1 MDNKEE
7 KEIVESKKKGNGP
20 LIAIL
25 VLIIIGLVVY
35 IAYDKLVIDMNDK
48 VEETKKVEE
57 EKEQPKEDD
66 KKKEENENQ
75 EKEKTTS
82 YTLFNEEVIISN
94 KCPNYNCD
102 KKLGTFTLGDTKHEA
117 SLLFKGNHGSED
129 YESYII
135 FENDR
140 KIELQNKYSDE
151 FDKIVKIGEDY
162 LAIGTMIGPNIG
174 YSIKIYDSNLNRIK
188 DFSSLKSVPM
198 KDSFKDYFN
207 VEGNTFT
214 RYSCDTSKDTGDG
227 TNQFLVK
234 YLVTVNNGN
243 FEEKEVSRVNEYCS
257 AQS

>member
-1 MDNKEE
+1 MDNKDE
-7 KEIVESKKKGNGP
+7 KLIVESKKKGNGP

-25 VLIIIGLVVY
+25 VLIIIGLVGY

-57 EKEQPKEDD
+57 EKEQPKEDVTPT
-66 KKKEENENQ
+66 KE
-75 EKEKTTS
+75 
-82 YTLFNEEVIISN
+82 TLFNEEVIISN
-94 KCPNYNCD
+94 ECPNYNCD
-102 KKLGTFTLGDTKHEA
+102 KKLGSFTLGDTKHEA

-198 KDSFKDYFN
+198 KDSFKDYFT

-214 RYSCDTSKDTGDG
+214 RYSCDASKDTGDG